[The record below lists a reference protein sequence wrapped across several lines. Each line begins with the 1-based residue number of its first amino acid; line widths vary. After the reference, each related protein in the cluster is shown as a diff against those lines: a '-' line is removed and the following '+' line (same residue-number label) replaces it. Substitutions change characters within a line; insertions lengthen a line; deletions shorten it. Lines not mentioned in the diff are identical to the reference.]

1 MQTNKEV
8 QIVKASTKAQEPFED
23 KFKIKE
29 ETIKANEIPQQEA
42 KSQLKIDDNLAPIH
56 NSDDFFT
63 SFASDFKTH
72 QNNKSNVIE
81 KKVEQRPEDIWDFNL
96 DDSIK
101 EIKEAPKED
110 DLDVDIQD
118 GWGIDTPDQIPIDDI
133 DIADIEVEKA
143 EQPTEQESQQ
153 LDFLITKPD
162 IKDEKPNQDNI
173 KELSVDNFQKDD
185 NSEEID
191 IADNTWGNEELDIEI
206 NSEEP
211 DLLEEQKDEKCE
223 VNQFSNENQD
233 IEQFEEALI
242 VDSPEQPQ
250 AAEQIQI
257 QEHKEK
263 IESEDSYSENE
274 EDRVPIELVG
284 REDIDEDIDGHDE
297 GIKIEQDDIEIDEM
311 GWGNEIDNQIIDFEN
326 LEGNNDADVIQ
337 QHDLNQ
343 NETTEEQEQIRR
355 DHEWATERWGYWGN
369 RNQKNDDNEI
379 RNEDN
384 HQSN

>member
-1 MQTNKEV
+1 M
-8 QIVKASTKAQEPFED
+8 
-23 KFKIKE
+23 
-29 ETIKANEIPQQEA
+29 
-42 KSQLKIDDNLAPIH
+42 
-56 NSDDFFT
+56 
-63 SFASDFKTH
+63 
-72 QNNKSNVIE
+72 
-81 KKVEQRPEDIWDFNL
+81 
-96 DDSIK
+96 
-101 EIKEAPKED
+101 
-110 DLDVDIQD
+110 DIQD

-133 DIADIEVEKA
+133 DIADIETEKA

-153 LDFLITKPD
+153 LDFLVAKPD
-162 IKDEKPNQDNI
+162 IKDEKPNEENI
-173 KELSVDNFQKDD
+173 KELSVDNFKKDE

-223 VNQFSNENQD
+223 VNQFPNENQD

-242 VDSPEQPQ
+242 VDTLEQPQ

-263 IESEDSYSENE
+263 IESEDSYTENE

-311 GWGNEIDNQIIDFEN
+311 GWGNEIDNQKIDFEN

-337 QHDLNQ
+337 QHDLKQ
-343 NETTEEQEQIRR
+343 SEITEEQKEEIMNEQQKDEDI
-355 DHEWATERWGYWGN
+355 EEIGI
-369 RNQKNDDNEI
+369 KNDDNKI
-379 RNEDN
+379 GNEN
-384 HQSN
+384 NSQSNENYQIQEIQAITQEDLDEFNTDFQQNK